1 MLSAMDAAK
10 PDFEMDERDQPQWC
24 NWYRSLT
31 THDANGTIR
40 HAGDEWPGQSVYAS
54 QEEAERAAWT
64 YYELR
69 EMVREDDETPEGDPT
84 VYLGARPVG
93 DDNA

>member
-40 HAGDEWPGQSVYAS
+40 HAGDEWPGQSGCALAAPDLKRGSEAAQAS
-54 QEEAERAAWT
+54 ADSTGMSVFGPSFTASILPAAIKS
-64 YYELR
+64 
-69 EMVREDDETPEGDPT
+69 
-84 VYLGARPVG
+84 
-93 DDNA
+93 